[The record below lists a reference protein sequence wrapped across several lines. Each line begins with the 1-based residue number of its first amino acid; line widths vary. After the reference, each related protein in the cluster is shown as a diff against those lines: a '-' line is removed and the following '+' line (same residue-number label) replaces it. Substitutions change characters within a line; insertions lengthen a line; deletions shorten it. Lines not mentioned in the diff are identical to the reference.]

1 MGTKIRSFAD
11 LIAWQEGHKLVLEIY
26 EITKTFPKEET
37 FGLTSQMRRAAVAIT
52 SNICEGFG
60 RKTFKEKLQFYYLAQ
75 GSINELRNQ
84 SIIAKDI
91 KYLEGDV
98 FMELDVQ
105 LNNVHKLLQELI
117 SKSKENIKNSVHT
130 FERT

>member
-11 LIAWQEGHKLVLEIY
+11 LIAWQEGHKLVLGIY

-105 LNNVHKLLQELI
+105 LNNVHKLLQGLI